1 MPPSSIMCT
10 VQNVTIT
17 YWGVA
22 QGFDRCR
29 SLQPGNRYPANPTD
43 IPSNMDH
50 PTLIAIHRASFD
62 LSGHN
67 YFECIGHIQ
76 YVSDSCPIASIH
88 DALVVVV
95 QVNAIALT
103 IFHTC
108 ICTKW

>member
-1 MPPSSIMCT
+1 M
-10 VQNVTIT
+10 T
-17 YWGVA
+17 YRGVA

-29 SLQPGNRYPANPTD
+29 SLQSANGYSANPTD
-43 IPSNMDH
+43 IPSNTDH
-50 PTLIAIHRASFD
+50 PTLITIHRASFD

-103 IFHTC
+103 IFHTR